1 MRATYLN
8 VLYDLAQKD
17 GNVVSLVADN
27 GLIVYDKFKQDFPS
41 RYFNF
46 GIGEA
51 NMVAAAAGM
60 ASCGLIPYCYTIGA
74 FLAYRSYEFIRDDV
88 CFQNQNVKIIGIG
101 TGVTYS
107 TLGPSHH
114 STEDIGLLR
123 SIPNLTVLSPASRM
137 ETQWAVEESYRIVG
151 PVYIRLGN
159 NSEEYYKEYP
169 EFELG
174 VPSVVQDG
182 DDITIVTTGAILYEV
197 MKAAKLLQDENINAK
212 VVSMHTLKPLD
223 KKRVCKTLTKTG
235 KLVVVEE
242 HNVIGGL
249 YSAISEILLE
259 YGIALPVLRIALQDN
274 FAKGYGSVEE
284 VRVANGLGADDI
296 YMQTGRFF
304 GKKDKHCS
312 LP

>member
-1 MRATYLN
+1 MRSTYLN

-17 GNVVSLVADN
+17 KNVVSLVADN
-27 GLIVYDKFKQDFPS
+27 GMIVYDKFKQDFPE

-137 ETQWAVEESYRIVG
+137 ETQWAVKESYKIIG

-159 NSEEYYKEYP
+159 NSEEYYQGCTD
-169 EFELG
+169 FELG

-182 DDITIVTTGAILYEV
+182 NDITIVTTGALLAEV
-197 MKAAKLLQDENINAK
+197 MKAAELLLNKNINAR

-223 KKRVCKTLTKTG
+223 KKRVCEALTKN
-235 KLVVVEE
+235 KRLVVAEE

-249 YSAISEILLE
+249 YSAVSEVLLE
-259 YGIALPVLRIALQDN
+259 YGIALPVMRIGLQDS

-284 VRVANGLGADDI
+284 VRAANALGADDI
-296 YMQTGRFF
+296 CRRTEQFF
-304 GKKDKHCS
+304 RECS
-312 LP
+312 